1 MGDGEGPG
9 GEERNEGIAGM
20 ASITQPQVGVQSAER
35 ARAESR
41 GRVRAIVTYA
51 VLVIVCLIIIF
62 PIYWM
67 VTISLK
73 SARDIYRVP
82 SLVPHAVTLDNFRT
96 LIVKKHFLTNIRNS
110 IIVATSSTVISV
122 LISALCAY
130 SLVRFKYRGQGLIGR
145 LILLAYLTP
154 ASLLFI
160 PLSVI
165 VARLH
170 LGNSLHGLIIVYLS
184 FSTPFSTWLL
194 MGYFRGI
201 PADLEEQAMVD
212 GTTRIG
218 ALVRILLPL
227 SLPGLVAVSIFT
239 FTGAWNELLLALIF
253 INSDDKKTVPLALQ
267 NLITGDTL
275 PWGPIMAGAV
285 LSALPVMILYFLAQR
300 FMVQGIAAGAVK
312 G

>member
-1 MGDGEGPG
+1 M
-9 GEERNEGIAGM
+9 
-20 ASITQPQVGVQSAER
+20 
-35 ARAESR
+35 
-41 GRVRAIVTYA
+41 
-51 VLVIVCLIIIF
+51 
-62 PIYWM
+62 
-67 VTISLK
+67 
-73 SARDIYRVP
+73 
-82 SLVPHAVTLDNFRT
+82 
-96 LIVKKHFLTNIRNS
+96 
-110 IIVATSSTVISV
+110 ISV
-122 LISALCAY
+122 IISSLCAY
-130 SLVRFKYRGQGLIGR
+130 SLVRLKYRYQGLIGR

-253 INSDDKKTVPLALQ
+253 ITSEDKRTVPRRF
-267 NLITGDTL
+267 
-275 PWGPIMAGAV
+275 AV
-285 LSALPVMILYFLAQR
+285 PDYRRHLPVGADHGGRGLLR
-300 FMVQGIAAGAVK
+300 AAGDDPLLPRAAVH
-312 G
+312 GPGHRSRRGQGVGDARSTTLATSFALIRN